1 MKEEREEEAQ
11 RKGEGDEQGKRV
23 LRESEQR
30 WCRDY
35 VVHLETL
42 IVSNKALIL
51 TEDDVPITV
60 MTPSSLTSP
69 ATNLPLPTFPS
80 DILSSRLS
88 SIQTLVT
95 SIRPVLSTR
104 TTLTD
109 CLVPWR
115 MTREARSSGDFKE
128 VVIEWDCN
136 LESRR

>member
-1 MKEEREEEAQ
+1 MKEEREEEVQ
-11 RKGEGDEQGKRV
+11 MKGEGDEQGKRV
-23 LRESEQR
+23 SRESEQR

-51 TEDDVPITV
+51 TVDVPSTV

-69 ATNLPLPTFPS
+69 ASNLPLPTFPS

-109 CLVPWR
+109 CLVSWR
-115 MTREARSSGDFKE
+115 MTRETRSSGDFKEE